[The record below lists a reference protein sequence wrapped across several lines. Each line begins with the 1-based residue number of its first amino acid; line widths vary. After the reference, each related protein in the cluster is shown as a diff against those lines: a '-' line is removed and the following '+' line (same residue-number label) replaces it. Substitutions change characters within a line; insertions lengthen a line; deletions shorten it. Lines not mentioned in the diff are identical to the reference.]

1 MELYIANTLSNYSY
15 VESNVLNNGRIDYCN
30 LSSSY
35 IQDNYFRNGGMSS
48 NSTNF

>member
-1 MELYIANTLSNYSY
+1 MELYIANTYQIIAI
-15 VESNVLNNGRIDYCN
+15 ESNVLNNGRIDYCN

-48 NSTNF
+48 NSTK